1 MKAVTGYRA
10 AALGFAASLWAG
22 AAAMVSPA
30 FAQGGDLTIF
40 TWSGYETPEFH
51 EVYSDSHGGSP
62 AFTFF
67 GDEDEAFEKMRAG
80 FRADLAHPCGQSVMK
95 WREAGLLQPL
105 DTSRIE
111 AWDDILP
118 GLLGMKDLVFT
129 EDGAAWF
136 MPWDWGTT
144 AAIFN
149 TDKVDEAEIES
160 LHALADPKYQGRVS
174 IGDNVDDAYALASLA
189 IGLKDWTQMTD
200 AQFEEASAFLR
211 EVHKNLRFYWTD
223 TTQLV
228 QAMSGGE
235 VDIAWAWN
243 SASTELA
250 GQGLPVKLKRD
261 TKEGSSTWVCGM
273 VRLADAP
280 GSEED
285 AYAYLNAVNDLG
297 AARYLITDWGYG
309 HATKAGLA
317 SVEEEVLA
325 EKGYSDLDSFVDNT
339 LFQSPLGPDL
349 KLKMIAEFE
358 RIKAGY

>member
-1 MKAVTGYRA
+1 MEDT
-10 AALGFAASLWAG
+10 ASLLW
-22 AAAMVSPA
+22 
-30 FAQGGDLTIF
+30 
-40 TWSGYETPEFH
+40 
-51 EVYSDSHGGSP
+51 
-62 AFTFF
+62 
-67 GDEDEAFEKMRAG
+67 
-80 FRADLAHPCGQSVMK
+80 
-95 WREAGLLQPL
+95 
-105 DTSRIE
+105 
-111 AWDDILP
+111 
-118 GLLGMKDLVFT
+118 
-129 EDGAAWF
+129 
-136 MPWDWGTT
+136 
-144 AAIFN
+144 
-149 TDKVDEAEIES
+149 
-160 LHALADPKYQGRVS
+160 LADRMLYITALVAGP
-174 IGDNVDDAYALASLA
+174 ILLASLA

-250 GQGLPVKLKRD
+250 GQGLPIKLKSD
-261 TKEGSSTWVCGM
+261 TREGLSTWVCGM

-339 LFQSPLGPDL
+339 LFQSPLDPDL